1 MNTQNIIWGVGLR
14 PAHYSDWHT
23 QTKIPAL
30 EIMADNLLH
39 HRGGPALWHTKRIVD
54 RAALCVLHGV
64 GINIGGLSPLSTKY
78 LGGLKDLI
86 QIFKP
91 RVVSDHLCFTQ
102 ARGIQSYELLPLMRT
117 KKAIEHA
124 SARIDRIQQA
134 LGVRFSIE
142 NVSAYV
148 NYKDDAFPEG
158 EFVSEIAQRS
168 GCGILLDVNN
178 VYVSAMNFNLNPEDE
193 IKRFDLNAVTQIH
206 VAGHSTRDDF
216 LFDTHDSAVC
226 AEVWELLKKTLGSL
240 RFSENKIL
248 PIILENDERNTS
260 LKTLLDELK
269 NGSQFCGEG
278 ISIGQPPHSS
288 GESHV

>member
-1 MNTQNIIWGVGLR
+1 MNSQRFTWGVGLR
-14 PAHYSDWHT
+14 PGHYSDWQT
-23 QTKIPAL
+23 QEHVPAL
-30 EIMADNLLH
+30 EIMTDNLIH
-39 HRGGPALWHTKRIVD
+39 HRGGPALWHTKRIVE
-54 RAALCVLHGV
+54 RASLCVLHGV

-78 LGGLKDLI
+78 LDGLKHLI
-86 QIFKP
+86 QVFKP

-117 KKAIEHA
+117 KNTIEHA
-124 SARIDRIQQA
+124 VARIDSIQQA

-148 NYKDDAFPEG
+148 NYREDAIPEG

-178 VYVSAMNFNLNPEDE
+178 VYVSSMNFNLNPEDE

-206 VAGHSTRDDF
+206 VAGHSRRDDF
-216 LFDTHDSAVC
+216 LFDTHDSVVC
-226 AEVWELLKKTLGSL
+226 AEVWELLRKTLSSFH
-240 RFSENKIL
+240 FSEHGTL

-260 LKTLLDELK
+260 LTTLLDELMK
-269 NGSQFCGEG
+269 GSQVCNEDT
-278 ISIGQPPHSS
+278 SIVQPPHNS